1 VAEDKP
7 AVIEATGM
15 IVVSSAAFGSLS
27 TLTVL
32 VNKAGFPL
40 LPAMLWRYLIAAAIL
55 LIVLATQSGLI
66 IAHKRAVRLML
77 VGGIAQ
83 ATITFLSLYAL
94 NYLPVG
100 PLAFLFYTYP
110 AWVALISAFTGREE
124 LTLSRIIALAIAMAG
139 IVVMVGLPSSGS
151 LNRFGVILALG
162 TALLYSL
169 YLPVLHRVQEGIP
182 AAVSSFYLIAGVF
195 TAFLIAN
202 VVSGEIQVPQSTTI
216 WMYVILL
223 AAWSTV
229 IAFASLV
236 TGLRVLGPVR
246 TSIVATIEPFFTAM
260 LGSFLLGEVASRNT
274 IAGGALIAAAVVI
287 LQVTAR
293 RAASVEAR

>member
-1 VAEDKP
+1 
-7 AVIEATGM
+7 
-15 IVVSSAAFGSLS
+15 
-27 TLTVL
+27 
-32 VNKAGFPL
+32 
-40 LPAMLWRYLIAAAIL
+40 
-55 LIVLATQSGLI
+55 
-66 IAHKRAVRLML
+66 
-77 VGGIAQ
+77 
-83 ATITFLSLYAL
+83 
-94 NYLPVG
+94 
-100 PLAFLFYTYP
+100 
-110 AWVALISAFTGREE
+110 
-124 LTLSRIIALAIAMAG
+124 
-139 IVVMVGLPSSGS
+139 MVGLLSSGS

-195 TAFLIAN
+195 TAFLIAS
-202 VVSGEIQVPQSTTI
+202 VASGEVQVPQSTTVWI
-216 WMYVILL
+216 YVILL

-246 TSIVATIEPFFTAM
+246 TSIVATIEPFFTAI
-260 LGSFLLGEVASRNT
+260 LGSLLLGEIISRNT

-293 RAASVEAR
+293 RAASVGAH

>member
-66 IAHKRAVRLML
+66 IARKSALRLML

-110 AWVALISAFTGREE
+110 AWVALISAFTGRED
-124 LTLSRIIALAIAMAG
+124 LTLSKIIALAIAMAG

-195 TAFLIAN
+195 TAFLIAS
-202 VVSGEIQVPQSTTI
+202 VVSGEAQVPRSTTV

-293 RAASVEAR
+293 RPASIEAR